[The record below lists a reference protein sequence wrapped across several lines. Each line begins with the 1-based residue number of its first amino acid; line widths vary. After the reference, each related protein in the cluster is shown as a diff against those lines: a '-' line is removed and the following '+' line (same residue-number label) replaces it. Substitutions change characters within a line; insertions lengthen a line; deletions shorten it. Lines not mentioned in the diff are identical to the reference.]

1 MLAQARGKA
10 GDIAKQS
17 STVRSD
23 LLEGLARQKAGKE
36 QLAAAKEKAAAE
48 DKGLAT
54 LRVQADAA
62 MKKAVDLAGATG
74 DEVQVAAAK
83 DKAHSL
89 YRKMVDEKIRV
100 ASVRR
105 TVVDAQKKLAAV
117 SAEVEKLIEKA
128 KATAS
133 AEADALKQ
141 VAHQHEAAL
150 NHAMQKSKL
159 DESQAVDK
167 NSVATK
173 AVEGLKT
180 KLSQLDAELK
190 HQQTSLKNANR
201 VDTQA
206 KSAEQKVTQT
216 NVDVAPFDFE
226 KVKAEAKKIVTSGGQ
241 VPGAKSIHDSYAKEV
256 QEIEKKRLAA
266 KNSLQ
271 DAEKKLQELKSSK
284 ATHKK
289 LEDAQV
295 AVNAASDQL
304 KKLGKAQHRAVMRAV
319 SAVEKGVP

>member
-1 MLAQARGKA
+1 
-10 GDIAKQS
+10 
-17 STVRSD
+17 
-23 LLEGLARQKAGKE
+23 
-36 QLAAAKEKAAAE
+36 
-48 DKGLAT
+48 
-54 LRVQADAA
+54 LRKQADAA

-83 DKAHSL
+83 DKAHGL

-105 TVVDAQKKLAAV
+105 MVVDAQKKLASV

-128 KATAS
+128 KATAT
-133 AEADALKQ
+133 AEADALKR
-141 VAHQHEAAL
+141 VAQQHEAAL
-150 NHAMQKSKL
+150 SHAMKKSKL

-167 NSVATK
+167 STVATK

-180 KLSQLDAELK
+180 KLSQFDAELK
-190 HQQTSLKNANR
+190 HQRTSLKNANR

-206 KSAEQKVTQT
+206 KSAEQKVAQT

-226 KVKAEAKKIVTSGGQ
+226 KVKAEAKKIVTSGAQ

-256 QEIEKKRLAA
+256 QEIETKRLAA
-266 KNSLQ
+266 KKSFQ
-271 DAEKKLQELKSSK
+271 DAEKRLQELKSSK
-284 ATHKK
+284 AAPKK
-289 LEDAQV
+289 VEDAQM
-295 AVNAASDQL
+295 AVNDASDKL
-304 KKLGKAQHRAVMRAV
+304 KKLGKAQHSAVMRAV